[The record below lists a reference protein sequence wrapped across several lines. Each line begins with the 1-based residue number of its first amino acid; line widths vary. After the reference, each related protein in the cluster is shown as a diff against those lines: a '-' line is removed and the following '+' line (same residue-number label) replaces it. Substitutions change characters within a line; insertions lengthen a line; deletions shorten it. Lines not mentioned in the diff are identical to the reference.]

1 MNENIH
7 NTFIDKGLI
16 SLTYQKLKQ
25 IRKKREENKEQKN
38 GQRTWTVRWQTK
50 REKQTTD
57 IPEMPYNLT
66 YKIKNGNEKGFFSN
80 RSAKKK
86 KSLLTLVLLR
96 VWGKTLVWIG
106 ATCIKKNTVL
116 LGTYPARK
124 HPRKLSISTDSLS
137 RAAQQTKCILYNHDE
152 GWHAPVC
159 AEMERPITR
168 PGKQDTEEWVRHACF
183 SINKPLNHKLL
194 HVQNI
199 FLGEQKEIWYNGF
212 PWK

>member
-1 MNENIH
+1 MNENIY

-25 IRKKREENKEQKN
+25 IRKKREENNRKMGKGHEQSD
-38 GQRTWTVRWQTK
+38 GRQ
-50 REKQTTD
+50 REKNKPPIYLKCHTISLIKLKMKKDFFPTD
-57 IPEMPYNLT
+57 QQ
-66 YKIKNGNEKGFFSN
+66 
-80 RSAKKK
+80 KKK

-106 ATCIKKNTVL
+106 AMCIKKNTVL

-168 PGKQDTEEWVRHACF
+168 PGKQDTEEWVWHACF
-183 SINKPLNHKLL
+183 SVNKPLNHKLL